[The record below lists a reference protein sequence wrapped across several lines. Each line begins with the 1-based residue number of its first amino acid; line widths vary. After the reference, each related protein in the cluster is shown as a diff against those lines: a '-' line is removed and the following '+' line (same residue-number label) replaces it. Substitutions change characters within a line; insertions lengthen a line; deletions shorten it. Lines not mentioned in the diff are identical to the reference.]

1 MLASESYKINCKSLH
16 LCDYAGARPGF
27 PPLIFFGM
35 RPGTNDD
42 ECRAYKY
49 ILFEASVSPF
59 IVLYWFWYRYTTVH
73 VITSG
78 VPEAES
84 L

>member
-1 MLASESYKINCKSLH
+1 
-16 LCDYAGARPGF
+16 CDYAGARPGF
-27 PPLIFFGM
+27 SSCFSLVCAPAQTMMNVGHANIFFL
-35 RPGTNDD
+35 R
-42 ECRAYKY
+42 
-49 ILFEASVSPF
+49 ASVSPF
-59 IVLYWFWYRYTTVH
+59 IVLYWFWYRYTTEH